1 MTGCGQADLGPLPR
15 ARARSENEG
24 HHVKGPMS
32 SPAPLLPTD
41 PRRIGSF
48 RVHGRLG
55 AGGMGTVYAA
65 TDPTGRPAAVKT
77 VHREFAADHVFRAR
91 FAREVELVR
100 TVTGHC
106 VPGFLDADTRAV
118 LPWLAIEFVQG
129 PTLGRHVREHGPL
142 AGDALIAFAAGIAEA
157 LTMIH
162 SRGVVHRDLKPGNV
176 ILSPNGPKVLDFGI
190 ARAID
195 SSGITR
201 TGQALGT
208 PGWVPPEIF
217 HGGAPS
223 TAGDVFVWGSLVSYA
238 ATGRPPF
245 GRGTPQAVAARIIEH
260 PADTEGVPEGLLPWV
275 DAALA
280 KDRAERPTAEHLMR
294 AMVRLSGERA
304 ETVVDATRVLPRV
317 LARTWVAPVERRT
330 PAWAADGPRLRRR
343 RRGGLVAAAVG
354 SLVLVAGLGWGGA
367 RWLDQDARPPET
379 SEEDPTTEEILTEAN
394 ADRDLQ
400 VLVVST
406 EESNLMHVFNAVPG
420 PIADPPE
427 AEDIGDGRTDGPG
440 GPQGPD
446 TTRPD
451 TEGGAPEAVLDL
463 SAGGP
468 PGAADELRLAVTAE
482 LTASSG
488 AFAIRSSDFLLY
500 ESGGGMVYEGP
511 EYAPLRTITH
521 NENGPD
527 VLAVL
532 TPNAPTAE
540 FELRAENA
548 PESGYLAY
556 VPTPESVWGPA
567 HAGLPSWGTRVCFQT
582 GGEGDPSSARSPHTL
597 SYC

>member
-1 MTGCGQADLGPLPR
+1 
-15 ARARSENEG
+15 
-24 HHVKGPMS
+24 MS

-280 KDRAERPTAEHLMR
+280 KERAERPTAEHLMR
-294 AMVRLSGERA
+294 AVVRLSGERA
-304 ETVVDATRVLPRV
+304 ETVVDATQVLPRV

-379 SEEDPTTEEILTEAN
+379 SEEEPTTEEILTEAN
-394 ADRDLQ
+394 ADRYLPALA
-400 VLVVST
+400 VA
-406 EESNLMHVFNAVPG
+406 SNQGSRLTVYNALEGDYVKPDPG
-420 PIADPPE
+420 E
-427 AEDIGDGRTDGPG
+427 VG
-440 GPQGPD
+440 
-446 TTRPD
+446 
-451 TEGGAPEAVLDL
+451 L
-463 SAGGP
+463 SAP
-468 PGAADELRLAVTAE
+468 PGASVPGEGTESIEVVLDFGRNTPPSDKGEFHITITAE
-482 LTASSG
+482 FLPDDG
-488 AFAIRSSDFLLY
+488 AFAIHLSDFLMY
-500 ESGGGMVYEGP
+500 GVDASVDP
-511 EYAPLRTITH
+511 SRS
-521 NENGPD
+521 GPD
-527 VLAVL
+527 SPGYIEYSLSTADEPVLL
-532 TPNAPTAE
+532 TPDDPVTE
-540 FELRAENA
+540 FDLRAEIPDSA
-548 PESGYLAY
+548 YLHYLPRPGTA
-556 VPTPESVWGPA
+556 WGPGHEDTPA
-567 HAGLPSWGTRVCFQT
+567 WGTHLCADPGAEGEASEAMFT
-582 GGEGDPSSARSPHTL
+582 GLGA
-597 SYC
+597 YC